1 MRKKYIL
8 VYFLLGFI
16 QFTGFSQQNYELNS
30 GWKTLSMEEVA
41 ASGEEISNTSFAV
54 DNWKDAT
61 VPGTILTTQLNNGEI
76 PDPFF
81 GMNNEEIPDIYDVGR
96 DFYTYWFVKDFEE
109 KAKKGEQVW
118 LNFRGINYSV
128 DIFLN
133 GKKVNKEEYKG
144 MFLRK
149 RFNITKFLAK
159 NSQNRL
165 AVIVYPAPHVGNPN
179 GGQGGDGTIARGVA
193 HQYVAGWD
201 WIQPIRDRNTGIWDK
216 VIIEKTGAVNLK
228 NPHVVTKVPEKRLPG

>member
-30 GWKTLSMEEVA
+30 GWKTISMEEVA
-41 ASGEEISNTSFAV
+41 ARGEEISNTSFAV

-149 RFNITKFLAK
+149 R
-159 NSQNRL
+159 
-165 AVIVYPAPHVGNPN
+165 
-179 GGQGGDGTIARGVA
+179 
-193 HQYVAGWD
+193 
-201 WIQPIRDRNTGIWDK
+201 
-216 VIIEKTGAVNLK
+216 
-228 NPHVVTKVPEKRLPG
+228 LPS